1 MLILF
6 VPLNSWVSHEST
18 DGLTLCFVSL
28 AHHPESTA
36 VIVFG
41 IITMSVFPGHDR
53 DPEATVSSTP
63 PREQINKSTPE
74 MATVSREEH
83 DSTSSPSLHHVDS
96 SRGDNAALSSF
107 TIIRNQFL
115 ALCKKNWIVLRS
127 YWLINLLRCLI
138 VPIAYYVFLGEAKNF
153 FNTTNDLGLGQPV
166 AIRSLSESLNGKP
179 FYWLDS
185 RTSAAG
191 SRFSPQQIIDVVLDS
206 LQPHQRSLVRQ
217 VSDDE
222 ELGLACPQAFNGLSS
237 CFGAI
242 SFTNITTQGS
252 VTYTLRQDPGLNR
265 IKVSSNSGDA
275 ETRTFPMQFAVDSA
289 ILQLNGAPS
298 SFYAQ
303 PPLEQPFSQQT
314 NAEQSESQ
322 RRGFLGG
329 VDQLTVLAF
338 FIGML
343 GVVWHLSSSVSEE
356 RGSGMTALLTT
367 MGCAQLPRL
376 LSWLCGP
383 GAAYLPA
390 WFVMGGS
397 LSATLWTTSNKALCI
412 FAHVLPGLAMASWS
426 LFVATFFA
434 RANVSSIITTALAIL
449 MAIVALIT
457 KHIGEGGGI
466 VIGLLFPSASF
477 VYEFIAISAYEHQ
490 GMPAKVTTSHDGIN
504 RGPSVLGQIIVQVV
518 GIFLFPALTILLER
532 KLFFAEP
539 FFQWLFRS
547 RSSLSKFDDPSGL
560 EKARSISEAT
570 PALMIRNLTKK
581 YGKKESSLAVDNLDL
596 EVPRGSIT
604 CLLGSNGS
612 GKSTTIGIVG
622 GTVRKTSGEIYIDGF
637 ERGAAPPG
645 LVGVCPQK
653 DVLFNQLNCLQ
664 HVELFH
670 AIKHRRGAKDDASDL
685 LTQCEL
691 SHKLESKPTQLSGG
705 QKRRLQ
711 TAAALVGQS
720 TFLMFDEATSGLDP
734 LSRRAIWKILLK
746 ERGKRSIL
754 LTSHFLDE
762 ADLLGDHIVILA
774 APGKKLCQ
782 GTPIELKTRFG
793 QGSTIHVSPAG
804 CGLLPVLEGV
814 CPGSKQIAA
823 NEAGQDSFLI
833 PSTEQ
838 THVARALEAIEERKS
853 ALGVES
859 YDVAGPSLESVF
871 LSLNSEHA
879 RSNGKQEEVDE
890 MEGNVGHHH
899 NEAELSDGGVAS
911 VFALT
916 LAQLGKR
923 MVLYRRIFLPAIFAI
938 LVAVLGSIVPLA
950 FFSDRNP
957 SCSRGFRDRE
967 LFDSANFWNGAMFST
982 ELLYAA
988 PEANAQVVFGN
999 GFNLSAVAFDRV
1011 PLDQYNAS
1019 ITRAWDAKQR
1029 VAGGIALPGNNTGG
1043 RNQFSYIADNG
1054 ALIPIAALNLVSN
1067 AGLASLRGTSSGGT
1081 DGSPTITSLYR
1092 PLSNLSLG
1100 NGLGSAL
1107 KWTVVFGLVQAV
1119 WPAFA
1124 TLYPSA
1130 ERNNRVK
1137 AMALT
1142 NGMRA
1147 VPLWLGHLVAELPVI
1162 VISTVPVAVVYT
1174 FASDQFAGEG
1184 VFWVVLFLHGVSSTL
1199 QSFVVSL
1206 LAPNQLAA
1214 FAIVAAW
1221 NVLAFL
1227 IYFATT
1233 MLTVTYYVG
1242 NGLAGALDAAY
1253 YVEAIL
1259 APSVSM
1265 TRAGFVSVNL
1275 FNLLCNGRGGVKS
1288 GGIAAIDLLGA
1299 PIIYTIVWAIVCFAI
1314 LVAHDSGYPLLP
1326 TWLGLVRH
1334 KHCRGAVGDGA
1345 DEEAK
1350 VQDVGQGVR
1359 EEAMRLDSADCDD
1372 VLQAKHLDKSYGKLL
1387 AVDDVSLGV
1396 RREETVALLG
1406 INGGGK
1412 TTTHALIRGELT
1424 PDAGSVTIAGI
1435 GVAQQRTLARSH
1447 IASVPQFDGLDPLLT
1462 VEEHLRT
1469 YARIK
1474 GVPATQRRENV
1485 GAVMHLT
1492 NLTQYADRRA
1502 GALSGGNMRKLSLA
1516 IALLGNPSVLLLD
1529 ELSSGVDSW
1538 TKRGLWQTLRRAGRG
1553 RATLITSHSMEEAAA
1568 LASRVA
1574 IQASRIL
1581 AIDTIAN
1588 LRKTHP
1594 SYELQLDIAQH
1605 YRGSAEAYA
1614 RIEQLV
1620 TTLFPRAST
1629 SDEASARFEIPLDA
1643 GDSVAALFAK
1653 LERARVECEQAGV
1666 IGYQISPVSL
1676 ESLFLHIVRK
1686 AQSDAATNEIGRH
1699 QKCAQ

>member
-1 MLILF
+1 MAG
-6 VPLNSWVSHEST
+6 P
-18 DGLTLCFVSL
+18 D
-28 AHHPESTA
+28 
-36 VIVFG
+36 
-41 IITMSVFPGHDR
+41 HDR
-53 DPEATVSSTP
+53 HGAAATSDSTP
-63 PREQINKSTPE
+63 SRTYTNVATPD
-74 MATVSREEH
+74 MATTSKDEH
-83 DSTSSPSLHHVDS
+83 GSASSPSPSVQHVESNGSD
-96 SRGDNAALSSF
+96 AELSSF
-107 TIIRNQFL
+107 AIRSNQFL
-115 ALCKKNWIVLRS
+115 ALTKKNWIVLRS
-127 YWLINLLRCLI
+127 YWFINLMRCLI
-138 VPIAYYVFLGEAKNF
+138 IPIAYYVFLGEAKNF
-153 FNTTNDLGLGQPV
+153 FNTTNDLGLGKPV
-166 AIRSLSESLNGKP
+166 QVRSLSESLNGRP
-179 FYWLDS
+179 FFWLDERNS
-185 RTSAAG
+185 TTG
-191 SRFSPQQIIDVVLDS
+191 SRFSAQQIIDIVLDS
-206 LQPHQRSLVRQ
+206 LQPDQRSLVKQ
-217 VSDDE
+217 VNNNQ

-242 SFTNITTQGS
+242 AFTNITAEGS

-265 IKVSSNSGDA
+265 VKVSTNSGDA

-289 ILQLNGAPS
+289 ILQLNGAPA
-298 SFYAQ
+298 SFYAR
-303 PPLEQPFSQQT
+303 PPLEQPYSQQT

-343 GVVWHLSSSVSEE
+343 GVVWHLPSSVSEE

-383 GAAYLPA
+383 GASYLPA
-390 WFVMGGS
+390 WFVMGGT

-457 KHIGEGGGI
+457 KRIGEGGGI
-466 VIGLLFPSASF
+466 VIGLLFPPASF
-477 VYEFIAISAYEHQ
+477 VYEFIAISAYEHE
-490 GMPAKVTTSHDGIN
+490 GLAADVTGSHDGIN
-504 RGPSVLGQIIVQVV
+504 RGPSILGQIVVQII

-539 FFQWLFRS
+539 FFRWLFR
-547 RSSLSKFDDPSGL
+547 RCSSKATQASVF
-560 EKARSISEAT
+560 EKATSIDGTT
-570 PALMIRNLTKK
+570 PALSIKNLTKK
-581 YGKKESSLAVDNLDL
+581 YGKKDSSLAVDNLDL
-596 EVPRGSIT
+596 EVSRGSIT

-612 GKSTTIGIVG
+612 GKSTTIGVVG
-622 GTVRKTSGEIYIDGF
+622 GTIRKTSGEVYIDGF

-664 HVELFH
+664 HVELFR
-670 AIKHRRGAKDDASDL
+670 AIKHRRGTEEDASDL
-685 LTQCEL
+685 LDRCEL
-691 SHKLESKPTQLSGG
+691 SHKLKARPTQLSGG

-734 LSRRAIWKILLK
+734 LSRRAIWKILLN
-746 ERGKRSIL
+746 ERGRRSIL

-782 GTPIELKTRFG
+782 GTPIELKMQYG

-804 CGLLPVLEGV
+804 CGVLPILEEV

-823 NEAGQDSFLI
+823 LEPGQDSFLV
-833 PSTEQ
+833 PAADQSQ
-838 THVARALEAIEERKS
+838 VARALEAIEKQRDS
-853 ALGVES
+853 LRIAS

-871 LSLNSEHA
+871 LSLNSAHA
-879 RSNGKQEEVDE
+879 RSNGKEEEVDE

-899 NEAELSDGGVAS
+899 DQSQLSDGAVAS

-916 LAQLGKR
+916 LAQLIKR
-923 MVLYRRIFLPAIFAI
+923 LVLYRRIFLPALFAI
-938 LVAVLGSIVPLA
+938 LVAVIGSVVPLA
-950 FFSDRNP
+950 FFSDRDP
-957 SCSRGFRDRE
+957 SCSRGFTDRE
-967 LFDSANFWNGAMFST
+967 LFSSANFWNGARFTT

-988 PEANAQVVFGN
+988 PEANAQLEFGN
-999 GFNLSAVAFDRV
+999 GFNLSAIAFDRV
-1011 PLDQYNAS
+1011 ALDQYNAS
-1019 ITRAWDAKQR
+1019 ITRLWDSDQR
-1029 VAGGIALPGNNTGG
+1029 GAGGIALPGNTTGA
-1043 RNQFSYIADNG
+1043 RTQFSYLADDG
-1054 ALIPIAALNLVSN
+1054 PLIPIAALNLVSN
-1067 AGLASLRGTSSGGT
+1067 AGLASLRGANAGT
-1081 DGSPTITSLYR
+1081 AGAPTITPLYR

-1107 KWTVVFGLVQAV
+1107 KWAVVFGLVQAV

-1124 TLYPSA
+1124 ALYPSA
-1130 ERNNRVK
+1130 ERNNHVK

-1147 VPLWLGHLVAELPVI
+1147 VPLWLGHLLAELPVI
-1162 VISTVPVAVVYT
+1162 VISTVPVAIVYA

-1206 LAPNQLAA
+1206 FAPNQLAA

-1259 APSVSM
+1259 APSVSV

-1275 FNLLCNGRGGVKS
+1275 FNLLCDGRGGYKS

-1299 PIIYTIVWAIVCFAI
+1299 PIIYTIVWAFVCFAI
-1314 LVAHDSGYPLLP
+1314 LVVNDSGYPLLP
-1326 TWLGLVRH
+1326 SSLGLLLRRRTG
-1334 KHCRGAVGDGA
+1334 RGSVSEGVGG
-1345 DEEAK
+1345 EESK
-1350 VQDVGQGVR
+1350 VQPVGQGVR
-1359 EEAMRLDSADCDD
+1359 EEAMRLDSSDCDD

-1435 GVAQQRTLARSH
+1435 GVAQHRTLARSH

-1462 VEEHLRT
+1462 VQQHLRT

-1474 GVPATQRRENV
+1474 GVPSSQRKENV
-1485 GAVMHLT
+1485 SAVMHLT

-1538 TKRGLWQTLRRAGRG
+1538 TKRGLWQTLRRAGKG

-1581 AIDTIAN
+1581 AIDTIGN
-1588 LRKTHP
+1588 LRKSHP

-1605 YRGSAEAYA
+1605 HRGSEEAY
-1614 RIEQLV
+1614 RRVERFVNL
-1620 TTLFPRAST
+1620 LFPRATT
-1629 SDEASARFEIPLDA
+1629 SDEASARFEIPLDG
-1643 GDSVAALFAK
+1643 GDSVAGLFAR
-1653 LERARVECEQAGV
+1653 LEAAKAEREEAGV
-1666 IGYQISPVSL
+1666 VGYQISPVSL
-1676 ESLFLHIVRK
+1676 ESLFLQIVRQ
-1686 AQSDAATNEIGRH
+1686 AQSDAAKDEIGRH
-1699 QKCAQ
+1699 HKSGK

>member
-1 MLILF
+1 MAST
-6 VPLNSWVSHEST
+6 VGPEHDPNNS
-18 DGLTLCFVSL
+18 
-28 AHHPESTA
+28 
-36 VIVFG
+36 
-41 IITMSVFPGHDR
+41 
-53 DPEATVSSTP
+53 SSTP
-63 PREQINKSTPE
+63 PEEHGSRASPVLPTTTKDERES
-74 MATVSREEH
+74 ASSSSLARTVSKDE
-83 DSTSSPSLHHVDS
+83 PSLS
-96 SRGDNAALSSF
+96 SSAIR
-107 TIIRNQFL
+107 RNQFL
-115 ALCKKNWIVLRS
+115 ALTKKNRIVLRS
-127 YWLINLLRCLI
+127 YWLVNLLRCLI
-138 VPIAYYVFLGEAKNF
+138 IPIAYYVFLGEAKNF
-153 FNTTNDLGLGQPV
+153 FNTTNDLGLGEP
-166 AIRSLSESLNGKP
+166 APIRRFSDDLTKP
-179 FYWLDS
+179 IYWLDS
-185 RTSAAG
+185 STSTTQ
-191 SRFSPQQIIDVVLDS
+191 SRFSSRQIMDVVLDG
-206 LQPHQRSLVRQ
+206 LQPSQRSLVRQ
-217 VSDDE
+217 VRDGQ

-237 CFGAI
+237 CFGAVEF
-242 SFTNITTQGS
+242 SDITEQGS
-252 VTYTLRQDPGLNR
+252 VTYTLRLDPGLNR
-265 IKVSSNSGDA
+265 VRVSTNRGDA
-275 ETRTFPMQFAVDSA
+275 ETRTLPLQFAIDAA
-289 ILQLNGAPS
+289 ILQLNGAPTES
-298 SFYAQ
+298 YSQ
-303 PPLEQPFSQQT
+303 PPLEQPYSIQT
-314 NAEQSESQ
+314 NAEQAESQ

-343 GVVWHLSSSVSEE
+343 GVVWHLPSSVSEE

-367 MGCAQLPRL
+367 MGCGQLPRL

-426 LFVATFFA
+426 LFVATFFT
-434 RANVSSIITTALAIL
+434 RANVSSIITTAIAIL
-449 MAIVALIT
+449 FAIVALIT

-466 VIGLLFPSASF
+466 VIGFLFPSASF
-477 VYEFIAISAYEHQ
+477 VYEFIAISAYEHE
-490 GMPAKVTTSHDGIN
+490 GLAADVTASHDGIN
-504 RGPSVLGQIIVQVV
+504 RGPSILGQIIVQVI

-539 FFQWLFRS
+539 FFQWLFR
-547 RSSLSKFDDPSGL
+547 RQPSSSSTSAQFI
-560 EKARSISEAT
+560 EKAASAAT
-570 PALMIRNLTKK
+570 PALRINNLVKK
-581 YGKKESSLAVDNLDL
+581 YSKKESSLAVDGLDL

-612 GKSTTIGIVG
+612 GKSITIGIVG
-622 GTVRKTSGEIYIDGF
+622 GTIRKTSGEVYIDGF

-645 LVGVCPQK
+645 LLGVCPQK
-653 DVLFNQLNCLQ
+653 DVLFNQLTCLQ
-664 HVELFH
+664 HVNLFR
-670 AIKHRRGAKDDASDL
+670 AIKHRRGTKDDPVDL
-685 LTQCEL
+685 LAQCEL
-691 SHKLESKPTQLSGG
+691 SHKLKSKPTQLSGG

-734 LSRRAIWKILLK
+734 LSRRAIWKILLN
-746 ERGKRSIL
+746 ERGRRSIL

-774 APGKKLCQ
+774 APGKKLCE

-793 QGSTIHVSPAG
+793 QGSTIQVSPPG
-804 CGLLPVLEGV
+804 CQVLPLLNEA
-814 CPGSKQIAA
+814 CPGTKQIPAI
-823 NEAGQDSFLI
+823 EPGQDSFLL
-833 PSTEQ
+833 PSTDQ
-838 THVARALEAIEERKS
+838 ADIAKALEAIEEHKAS
-853 ALGVES
+853 LGVDG

-871 LSLNSEHA
+871 LTLNSEHA
-879 RSNGKQEEVDE
+879 RANGKQEEVEE
-890 MEGNVGHHH
+890 MEGNVGQPGTQVGRGGQS
-899 NEAELSDGGVAS
+899 ELSDGAVAS

-916 LAQLGKR
+916 LAQLSKR
-923 MVLYRRIFLPAIFAI
+923 MVLYRRIYLPAIFAI

-950 FFSDRNP
+950 FFSNRDP
-957 SCSRGFRDRE
+957 SCTRGFRDRE
-967 LFDSANFWNGAMFST
+967 ISETATFWNKASRTT

-999 GFNLSAVAFDRV
+999 GFNLTSVEFDRV
-1011 PLDQYNAS
+1011 PLDQYNAT
-1019 ITRAWDAKQR
+1019 IAQR
-1029 VAGGIALPGNNTGG
+1029 WNADQRGVGGIALPGITSGA
-1043 RNQFSYIADNG
+1043 NQFSYLADQG
-1054 ALIPIAALNLVSN
+1054 MVYPIAALNLVSN
-1067 AGLASLRGTSSGGT
+1067 AGLASARGTNTGGAA
-1081 DGSPTITSLYR
+1081 DSPTITSNYR

-1100 NGLGSAL
+1100 NGLGDAL
-1107 KWTVVFGLVQAV
+1107 KWAVVFGLVQAV

-1124 TLYPSA
+1124 ALYPSA

-1147 VPLWLGHLVAELPVI
+1147 VPLWLGHLLAELPVI
-1162 VISTVPVAVVYT
+1162 LISTIPVAVVYA

-1184 VFWVVLFLHGVSSTL
+1184 VLWVVLFLHGVSSTL

-1206 LAPNQLAA
+1206 FAPNQLAA

-1227 IYFATT
+1227 IFFATT

-1275 FNLLCNGRGGVKS
+1275 FNLLCNGRGGYKS
-1288 GGIAAIDLLGA
+1288 GGIAAVDLLGA
-1299 PIIYTIVWAIVCFAI
+1299 PIIYTIVWTLVCFAI

-1326 TWLGLVRH
+1326 SWLGFLRRKSR
-1334 KHCRGAVGDGA
+1334 KHRGDA
-1345 DEEAK
+1345 DEEGK
-1350 VQDVGQGVR
+1350 VQPVGQGVR
-1359 EEAMRLDSADCDD
+1359 EEALRLDSDSCDD

-1412 TTTHALIRGELT
+1412 TTTHSLIRGELV
-1424 PDAGSVTIAGI
+1424 PDSGSVTIAGI
-1435 GVAQQRTLARSH
+1435 DVAQQRTLARSN

-1462 VEEHLRT
+1462 VQEHLRT

-1474 GVPATQRRENV
+1474 GVARNERKQNV
-1485 GAVMHLT
+1485 EAVMHLT
-1492 NLTQYADRRA
+1492 NLTQYAGRRA

-1516 IALLGNPSVLLLD
+1516 IALLGNPAVLLLD

-1553 RATLITSHSMEEAAA
+1553 RATLLTSHSMEEAAA

-1581 AIDTIAN
+1581 AIDTITN
-1588 LRKTHP
+1588 LRRSHP
-1594 SYELQLDIAQH
+1594 AYELQLDIAEEH
-1605 YRGSAEAYA
+1605 RGSHEAY
-1614 RIEQLV
+1614 E
-1620 TTLFPRAST
+1620 
-1629 SDEASARFEIPLDA
+1629 
-1643 GDSVAALFAK
+1643 
-1653 LERARVECEQAGV
+1653 RVESSE
-1666 IGYQISPVSL
+1666 
-1676 ESLFLHIVRK
+1676 
-1686 AQSDAATNEIGRH
+1686 GRTTWPS
-1699 QKCAQ
+1699 

>member
-1 MLILF
+1 MI
-6 VPLNSWVSHEST
+6 PLHDHNH
-18 DGLTLCFVSL
+18 DG
-28 AHHPESTA
+28 
-36 VIVFG
+36 I
-41 IITMSVFPGHDR
+41 
-53 DPEATVSSTP
+53 ATTFSTP
-63 PREQINKSTPE
+63 LPE
-74 MATVSREEH
+74 TASKEDHAFTVAKPLDDADPDAE
-83 DSTSSPSLHHVDS
+83 TTLSPFAI
-96 SRGDNAALSSF
+96 R
-107 TIIRNQFL
+107 RNQFL
-115 ALCKKNWIVLRS
+115 ALTKKNWIVLRS

-138 VPIAYYVFLGEAKNF
+138 VPVAYYIFLGEAKNF
-153 FNTTNDLGLGQPV
+153 FNTTNDLGLGQPAAV
-166 AIRSLSESLNGKP
+166 RLLSDSLNGKP
-179 FYWLDS
+179 FYWIDK
-185 RTSAAG
+185 RTNTAASKFSA
-191 SRFSPQQIIDVVLDS
+191 QQIIDVVLDG
-206 LQPHQRSLVRQ
+206 LQASQRSLVRQ
-217 VSDDE
+217 VANDE
-222 ELGLACPQAFNGLSS
+222 ELGFACPQSFNGLSP

-242 SFTNITTQGS
+242 SFSNITAQGS
-252 VTYTLRQDPGLNR
+252 VSYALRQDPGLNR
-265 IKVSSNSGDA
+265 VKVSSNSGDA
-275 ETRTFPMQFAVDSA
+275 ETRTFPMQFAIDSA
-289 ILQLNGAPS
+289 ILQLNGATA

-303 PPLEQPFSQQT
+303 PPLEQPYSLQT

-338 FIGML
+338 FIAML
-343 GVVWHLSSSVSEE
+343 GIVWHLPSSVSEE
-356 RGSGMTALLTT
+356 RGSGMAALLTT
-367 MGCAQLPRL
+367 MGCTQLPRL

-390 WFVMGGS
+390 WFIMGGS

-412 FAHVLPGLAMASWS
+412 FAHVLPGLALASWS
-426 LFVATFFA
+426 LFIATFFA
-434 RANVSSIITTALAIL
+434 RANVSSIVTTALAIL

-490 GMPAKVTTSHDGIN
+490 GLAANVTASHNGIN
-504 RGPSVLGQIIVQVV
+504 KGPSVLGQIIVQVV
-518 GIFLFPALTILLER
+518 AIFLFPALTILLER

-539 FFQWLFRS
+539 FFQWLLRRRTS
-547 RSSLSKFDDPSGL
+547 TSPSSALDGAQHS
-560 EKARSISEAT
+560 EKANSFDGVT
-570 PALMIRNLTKK
+570 PALKITGLTKR
-581 YGKKESSLAVDNLDL
+581 YGKKESSLAVDGLDL

-622 GTVRKTSGEIYIDGF
+622 GSIRKTSGEVYIDGF

-653 DVLFNQLNCLQ
+653 DVLFNQLTCLQ
-664 HVELFH
+664 HVELFR
-670 AIKHRRGAKDDASDL
+670 ALKHRRGTREDAADL
-685 LTQCEL
+685 LSRCEL
-691 SHKLESKPTQLSGG
+691 SHKVKAKPGHLSGG

-734 LSRRAIWKILLK
+734 LSRRAIWKILLN

-762 ADLLGDHIVILA
+762 ADLLGDHILILA
-774 APGKKLCQ
+774 SPGKRLCQ
-782 GTPIELKTRFG
+782 GTPIELKTQFG
-793 QGSTIHVSPAG
+793 GGSTIHVSPRG
-804 CGLLPVLEGV
+804 CSVLPLLDEV
-814 CPGSKQIAA
+814 CPGSKQI
-823 NEAGQDSFLI
+823 EAIEPSQDSFLI
-833 PSTEQ
+833 PTTEQ
-838 THVARALEAIEERKS
+838 SHVAKVLEAIEERK
-853 ALGVES
+853 AKLGIEG

-879 RSNGKQEEVDE
+879 RSNGRHEEVDE
-890 MEGNVGHHH
+890 MEGNVGHGHGKSD
-899 NEAELSDGGVAS
+899 LSDGAVAS
-911 VFALT
+911 IFALT

-923 MVLYRRIFLPAIFAI
+923 MVLYRRIYLPAIFAV
-938 LVAVLGSIVPLA
+938 LVAIAGSIIPLA
-950 FFSDRNP
+950 FFSNRDP
-957 SCSRGFRDRE
+957 SCSRGFTDRE
-967 LFDSANFWNGAMFST
+967 ISVGATYWQNASYTT
-982 ELLYAA
+982 ELLYSA
-988 PEANAQVVFGN
+988 PEANAQVVFGD
-999 GFNLSAVAFDRV
+999 GFNLASIAFDRV

-1019 ITRAWDAKQR
+1019 IARLSYEDR
-1029 VAGGIALPGNNTGG
+1029 RGAGGIALPGNTNGG
-1043 RNQFSYIADNG
+1043 RNQFSYVADEGPVN
-1054 ALIPIAALNLVSN
+1054 PIRALNLVSN
-1067 AGLASLRGTSSGGT
+1067 AGLANVRDANAGS
-1081 DGSPTITSLYR
+1081 DGSPTITASYR
-1092 PLSNLSLG
+1092 PLSDLSLSG
-1100 NGLGSAL
+1100 GLGSSL

-1124 TLYPSA
+1124 ALYPSA

-1147 VPLWLGHLVAELPVI
+1147 IPFWLGHLIAELPVI

-1174 FASDQFAGEG
+1174 RVSDQFTGGG
-1184 VFWVVLFLHGVSSTL
+1184 VFWVVLFLHGVASTL

-1227 IYFATT
+1227 IFFATT

-1242 NGLAGALDAAY
+1242 NGLEGALDAAY

-1275 FNLLCNGRGGVKS
+1275 FNLLCNGRGGYKA
-1288 GGIAAIDLLGA
+1288 GGIAAINLLGA
-1299 PIIYTIVWAIVCFAI
+1299 PIVYTIAWALICFAI

-1326 TWLGLVRH
+1326 AWHGFGFLRRK
-1334 KHCRGAVGDGA
+1334 KHRQTSTRSEDVA
-1345 DEEAK
+1345 DEETK
-1350 VQDVGQGVR
+1350 VHPAPAGQGVH
-1359 EEAMRLDSADCDD
+1359 EEAMRLDSPGCDD

-1387 AVDDVSLGV
+1387 AVNDVSLGV

-1424 PDAGSVTIAGI
+1424 PDSGSVTIAGI

-1462 VEEHLRT
+1462 VREHLRT
-1469 YARIK
+1469 YARVK
-1474 GVPATQRRENV
+1474 GVPRSQRKDNV
-1485 GAVMHLT
+1485 SAVMHLT

-1538 TKRGLWQTLRRAGRG
+1538 TKRGLWQTLRRAGKG
-1553 RATLITSHSMEEAAA
+1553 RATLLTSHSMEEAAA

-1581 AIDTIAN
+1581 AIDTIGN
-1588 LRKTHP
+1588 LRRSHP
-1594 SYELQLDIAQH
+1594 SYELQLDMAQQH
-1605 YRGSAEAYA
+1605 RGSAQAYA
-1614 RIEQLV
+1614 RV
-1620 TTLFPRAST
+1620 DRFVKSLFPRAST
-1629 SDEASARFEIPLDA
+1629 SDEASARFEIPLSSVQ
-1643 GDSVAALFAK
+1643 SVAELFRT
-1653 LERARVECEQAGV
+1653 LERAKVEREEAGV
-1666 IGYQISPVSL
+1666 VGYQISPVSL
-1676 ESLFLHIVRK
+1676 ESLFLQIVRQ
-1686 AQSDAATNEIGRH
+1686 AQSEAARDEIGRH
-1699 QKCAQ
+1699 QHQ